1 MDAPQEPAPRRR
13 SGARWAAAAGGLGAV
28 AVLSTALLTGPLDA
42 ASPEAAPS
50 APSVSATAPATTGSS
65 APATASAPTPG
76 SAASAPAAASAPEP
90 GASRPEAAPPVRLR
104 VADAGLDVP
113 VLPLTP
119 SEQERAA
126 GLLVPPDTLDGYWLT
141 PYGMPGE
148 GSQNTTYI
156 TGHSWEDRDAPFNR
170 LSDPGL
176 VGSEIVL
183 ETGTGTLE
191 YVVDS
196 VVTHDKDTLKDSDI
210 WQIVPDR
217 LVVVSCYTEDLW
229 GKNVVLTASPVPSEQ
244 G

>member
-1 MDAPQEPAPRRR
+1 MDAPQQPAPRRR
-13 SGARWAAAAGGLGAV
+13 SGARWAGAAGGLGA
-28 AVLSTALLTGPLDA
+28 AALLSTALLTGPLDA
-42 ASPEAAPS
+42 APPEAAPPTPS
-50 APSVSATAPATTGSS
+50 ASATAPAPTSAPVPTS
-65 APATASAPTPG
+65 APAP
-76 SAASAPAAASAPEP
+76 ASAPEP
-90 GASRPEAAPPVRLR
+90 GAAAADASRPEAAPPVRLR
-104 VADAGLDVP
+104 VDDARFDVP

-141 PYGMPGE
+141 PYGMPGQ

-156 TGHSWEDRDAPFNR
+156 TGHSWEDREAPFNR

-229 GKNVVLTASPVPSEQ
+229 GKNVVLTASPVPPEQ

>member
-1 MDAPQEPAPRRR
+1 MDAPQQPAPRRR
-13 SGARWAAAAGGLGAV
+13 SGARWAVAAGGLGA
-28 AVLSTALLTGPLDA
+28 AALLSTALLTGPLDA
-42 ASPEAAPS
+42 APPEAAPPTPS
-50 APSVSATAPATTGSS
+50 ASATAPAPTSAPVPTS
-65 APATASAPTPG
+65 APAP
-76 SAASAPAAASAPEP
+76 ASAPEP
-90 GASRPEAAPPVRLR
+90 GAAAPDASRPEAAPPVRLR
-104 VADAGLDVP
+104 VDDARLDVP

-156 TGHSWEDRDAPFNR
+156 TGHSWEDREAPFNR

-229 GKNVVLTASPVPSEQ
+229 GKNVVLTASPVPPEQ